1 MCRCSANLLHCRSPL
16 SFIFCASS
24 ASITWERTASRRTP
38 AFSSHLVSPTMP
50 SSPSRSEN
58 KLACMTRTELGL
70 IAIVVILAL
79 SCCRPRPRDKSF
91 TDEQQPTTE
100 AGHRD
105 ESPHTVHFVTV
116 DGNVKLEVLDWGG
129 SGRALVLVAGMIYT
143 YQGLDLLS
151 T

>member
-1 MCRCSANLLHCRSPL
+1 
-16 SFIFCASS
+16 
-24 ASITWERTASRRTP
+24 
-38 AFSSHLVSPTMP
+38 
-50 SSPSRSEN
+50 
-58 KLACMTRTELGL
+58 MTTTELGL

-116 DGNVKLEVLDWGG
+116 DGNVKLEVLDWGC
-129 SGRALVLVAGMIYT
+129 SGRAVVLLG
-143 YQGLDLLS
+143 GLGDTEYGFEAFAPKLANICHVSVLPRRGCAR
-151 T
+151 